1 MERNIS
7 MFRWWPWLY
16 EVLVVQ
22 WTEVLATARGDGIVD
37 VLGAA
42 GSKRATGAASGY
54 PYTRETLPQHTTL
67 VSALP
72 FF

>member
-1 MERNIS
+1 MERNVS

-54 PYTRETLPQHTTL
+54 PYTRKTLPQHTT
-67 VSALP
+67 
-72 FF
+72 